1 MLKNVKTLAVI
12 TAALVGSFANVAQAA
27 DDIALPKDY
36 RLVWADEFNGKG
48 LPDPS
53 RWAYDTEANKTGWY
67 NHEKQY
73 YSGPR
78 LENAEVKGGV
88 LRITARKE
96 ARQDQPDWGGQDYS
110 STRLITRGKADW
122 LYGFFE
128 IRAKLPCG
136 KGTWPAIWFLGTGGK
151 WPDDGELD
159 LLEQIGHAPDHVF
172 STTHTK
178 AGNGGQG
185 VSGGRRLAT
194 ACSQFHRYQ
203 MHWTEN
209 EVRFGID
216 GHTHFRYTRQDTGSP
231 EGNARVW
238 PFDKPQY
245 LILNLAMGGDLGG
258 AIDDAALPRTFE
270 VDYVRV
276 YQPSPK

>member
-1 MLKNVKTLAVI
+1 MLKNFKTLAVI
-12 TAALVGSFANVAQAA
+12 TAALAGSFANLAQAA

-48 LPDPS
+48 LPDAS
-53 RWAYDTEANKTGWY
+53 RWDYDREANKTGWY
-67 NHEKQY
+67 NNEKQY

-96 ARQDQPDWGGQDYS
+96 ARKDQPDWGGQDYS
-110 STRLITRGKADW
+110 STRLFTRGKADW

-159 LLEQIGHAPDHVF
+159 LMEQVGNAPDQIL

-178 AGNGGQG
+178 AGHGGYAM
-185 VSGGRRLAT
+185 SGGRRLST

-203 MHWTEN
+203 MHWTEK
-209 EVRFGID
+209 EVRFGVD
-216 GHTHFRYTRQDTGSP
+216 GHMHLRYVRQDPGSP
-231 EGNARVW
+231 EAIARVW

-245 LILNLAMGGDLGG
+245 LILNLAIGGDMGGPL
-258 AIDDAALPRTFE
+258 DDKALPRTFE

-276 YQPSPK
+276 YQPAPK